1 MAVKRAWIRGA
12 MVTAAIM
19 LAHQVAAK
27 ALRDTAFLTSWPATA
42 LPLMTVATAIF
53 TVLLVPAFSRL
64 MARFPPA
71 RVVAF
76 GFALSAAAHV
86 LEWIWYDASR
96 WTSVVMY
103 LHLAGVG
110 AVLLSGFWSLIAER
124 FDPGGARASYG
135 RIAAAGTAG
144 GLAGSIVAERIAS
157 TMSPAAVLVLL
168 AVLHVLCALG
178 LVILSGAPPLLA
190 QSRSVD
196 EPQSGLRETARSP
209 YLRTIAAF
217 VLLTSASS
225 AIIDFLLKSN
235 ARASFGTGSDLLRF
249 FSLFYGSIQVL
260 SFVAQF
266 YSMPALKRLGIDGS
280 VNSLPAA
287 VGTVGAVALLI
298 PVWPLLVVLRGV
310 DSVLHNSI
318 FRSGYELLFVPMD
331 FGTRRRTKTVLD
343 VVCDRIGEAAGSAL
357 VQVVVMVGVFSLLPT
372 LLTLTVVTAAA
383 AFWVGRRLGP
393 LYLNL
398 VEHELVKY
406 QDAPQFSLVSDA
418 GWTVLQLPSAP
429 ASATSVPTFPAP
441 APPPVVDPL
450 MGMLGDLRS
459 RDVGVVTAA
468 LERADAFARVHV
480 AQVIDLLAW
489 EEVLVAARTALATLA
504 PSHLGMLID
513 AMVHPETD
521 FAIRRRLPRII
532 GTVPVQRSL
541 DGLLAGL
548 DDQRFEVR
556 YHCSRAMVRILTR
569 HPELSIHPARVIAI
583 VERELSVPPQRW
595 RGYKL
600 LDRSESDTPGEA
612 TDVQTD
618 TSTYL
623 QYVTSL
629 LSTIITPEPLDAAIR
644 GVRSSDPGVRGLAR
658 EYLVQVLPTAV
669 LERLTE
675 LIGVD
680 SAEASSLTRDDRG
693 ATAQATPRASGVPAQ
708 SDGPPQAT

>member
-1 MAVKRAWIRGA
+1 
-12 MVTAAIM
+12 
-19 LAHQVAAK
+19 
-27 ALRDTAFLTSWPATA
+27 
-42 LPLMTVATAIF
+42 
-53 TVLLVPAFSRL
+53 
-64 MARFPPA
+64 
-71 RVVAF
+71 
-76 GFALSAAAHV
+76 
-86 LEWIWYDASR
+86 
-96 WTSVVMY
+96 
-103 LHLAGVG
+103 
-110 AVLLSGFWSLIAER
+110 
-124 FDPGGARASYG
+124 
-135 RIAAAGTAG
+135 
-144 GLAGSIVAERIAS
+144 
-157 TMSPAAVLVLL
+157 
-168 AVLHVLCALG
+168 
-178 LVILSGAPPLLA
+178 
-190 QSRSVD
+190 
-196 EPQSGLRETARSP
+196 
-209 YLRTIAAF
+209 
-217 VLLTSASS
+217 
-225 AIIDFLLKSN
+225 
-235 ARASFGTGSDLLRF
+235 
-249 FSLFYGSIQVL
+249 
-260 SFVAQF
+260 
-266 YSMPALKRLGIDGS
+266 
-280 VNSLPAA
+280 
-287 VGTVGAVALLI
+287 
-298 PVWPLLVVLRGV
+298 
-310 DSVLHNSI
+310 
-318 FRSGYELLFVPMD
+318 
-331 FGTRRRTKTVLD
+331 
-343 VVCDRIGEAAGSAL
+343 
-357 VQVVVMVGVFSLLPT
+357 
-372 LLTLTVVTAAA
+372 
-383 AFWVGRRLGP
+383 
-393 LYLNL
+393 
-398 VEHELVKY
+398 VKY

-480 AQVIDLLAW
+480 AQVIDLLAR

-504 PSHLGMLID
+504 ASHLGMLID

-600 LDRSESDTPGEA
+600 LDRSESDTPGEP
-612 TDVQTD
+612 TDIQTD

-680 SAEASSLTRDDRG
+680 SAEGSSLTRDDRG